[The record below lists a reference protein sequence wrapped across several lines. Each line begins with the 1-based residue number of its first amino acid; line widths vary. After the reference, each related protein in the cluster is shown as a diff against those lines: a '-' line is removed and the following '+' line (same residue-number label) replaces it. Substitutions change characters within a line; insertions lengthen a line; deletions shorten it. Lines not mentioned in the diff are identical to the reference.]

1 MKIPKSEKIKMNV
14 VIDFNFTRFYINTC
28 SLVSL
33 EELHISKKR
42 MCLVFVY
49 IWNIACLRLDNI
61 LQLNTLKSYESV
73 EMHQLGAL
81 TILPSLLN
89 AQTLGSTFSASESL
103 RIS

>member
-14 VIDFNFTRFYINTC
+14 VIDFNFTRFYINT
-28 SLVSL
+28 LVSL

-61 LQLNTLKSYESV
+61 LQLNALKSNESV

-89 AQTLGSTFSASESL
+89 AQTLGSTFSASKSL